1 MSTPTY
7 EGTTPVVSD
16 VFIVPYHAAEDLD
29 IGKAVQFS
37 AGTGMAFQV
46 KATTGQVKQCCG
58 ITTTKASAGKKVS
71 VACRGIVRAIAAG
84 AIAVGD
90 LVVPAANG
98 KVQALADTVAND
110 LISSAG
116 IATAINNSRMIIGK
130 AVSPAAQDGD
140 TVYLQLNVP

>member
-7 EGTTPVVSD
+7 EGTNPLVSD
-16 VFIVPYHAAEDLD
+16 AFVVTYQAAEDLD
-29 IGKAVQFS
+29 VGKAVQFS

-58 ITTTKASAGKKVS
+58 ITVTKALSGKKIS
-71 VACRGIVRAIAAG
+71 VACRGIVRAIASA

-90 LVVPAANG
+90 LVVSAANG
-98 KVQALADTVAND
+98 KVAALADVVDTD

-116 IATAINNSRMIIGK
+116 IALAINKSRMIVGK
-130 AVSPAAQDGD
+130 AISAAAVDGD
-140 TVYLQLNVP
+140 TVYVQLLIP

>member
-16 VFIVPYHAAEDLD
+16 AFLVSYQAAEDLD

-58 ITTTKASAGKKVS
+58 ITTTKASSGKKVT
-71 VACRGIVRAIAAG
+71 VACRGIVRGIASGAISVGDLIVSDALGKVKALADATAIDCNTSAG
-84 AIAVGD
+84 TAIAV
-90 LVVPAANG
+90 
-98 KVQALADTVAND
+98 
-110 LISSAG
+110 
-116 IATAINNSRMIIGK
+116 NNSRMIIGK
-130 AVSPAAQDGD
+130 AISAASQDGD
-140 TVYLQLNVP
+140 TVYVQLMIP

>member
-7 EGTTPVVSD
+7 EGTSPLVSD
-16 VFIVPYHAAEDLD
+16 AFVVTYQAAEDLD
-29 IGKAVQFS
+29 VGKAVQFS

-58 ITTTKASAGKKVS
+58 ITVTKALSGKKVS
-71 VACRGIVRAIAAG
+71 VACRGIVRAVASG

-90 LVVPAANG
+90 LVVSDASG
-98 KVQALADTVAND
+98 KVKALADTVAND

-130 AVSPAAQDGD
+130 AISATSQDGD
-140 TVYLQLNVP
+140 TVYVQLLIP